1 MPLSRVIAGIGEET
15 QHWVYT
21 GSTFTPDGYYVAE
34 AAGTLVGFVHDTW
47 SIIQHRE
54 GLGLGNYGAITID
67 AEVLPAAGSAV
78 LLRVQRSAEER

>member
-1 MPLSRVIAGIGEET
+1 M
-15 QHWVYT
+15 
-21 GSTFTPDGYYVAE
+21 AE

-78 LLRVQRSAEER
+78 LLRVQRSTEER